1 MSKEYV
7 DSEVDLLDG
16 LDDELGEAAEVK
28 ETNNYVDKEK
38 LCQHLEVYRAE
49 FMEYKKNRSEA
60 EDSAMEAALERG
72 LTEDEAEAEAKAA
85 GKAVRRPIASDYVGY
100 AILRTAQGIAMK
112 HNYRNYPY
120 LDEMIGDAVE
130 NCVRYIHNFD
140 PEESREPFSYIT
152 SSIERT
158 FWRTIKKE
166 KKKQYVQA
174 LKIQRAGIEDVMHN
188 TQDHDQDE
196 NFRNTWIEKLQQS
209 TDIIEDYEEGL
220 RKSQER
226 AKKRRAA
233 KKAKEREDTNLD
245 EFTQDDSDG

>member
-1 MSKEYV
+1 MKKEYV
-7 DSEVDLLDG
+7 DSEAELLDG
-16 LDDELGEAAEVK
+16 LDDELGDSVEVK

-49 FMEYKKNRSEA
+49 FMDFKKKRSEA
-60 EDSAMEAALERG
+60 EESARVDALERG
-72 LTEDEAEAEAKAA
+72 LSKQEANAAAKAA
-85 GKAVRRPIASDYVGY
+85 AKALRRPTASDYIGY

-112 HNYRNYPY
+112 HCYRNYPF
-120 LDEMIGDAVE
+120 LEEMIGDAVE

-140 PEESREPFSYIT
+140 PEETREPFSYIT

-166 KKKQYVQA
+166 KKKQYIQA

-209 TDIIEDYEEGL
+209 TDIIQDYEENL
-220 RKSQER
+220 KKSQEKAR
-226 AKKRRAA
+226 KRRAA
-233 KKAKEREDTNLD
+233 KKQKELEESNLD